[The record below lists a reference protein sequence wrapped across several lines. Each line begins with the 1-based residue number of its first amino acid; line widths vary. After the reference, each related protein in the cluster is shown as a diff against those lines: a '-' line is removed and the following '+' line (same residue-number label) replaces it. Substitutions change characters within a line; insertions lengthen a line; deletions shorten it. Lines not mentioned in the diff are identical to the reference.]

1 MSMSE
6 QNPSYQVNIEE
17 CESDSEIRNEQIA
30 SQIAQKYNLI
40 YHQSDAVC
48 TKSDDQLEDLEKAR
62 TELSKYMKVD
72 IIRWS
77 GGVDNRYFFVFNSW
91 EMPV

>member
-1 MSMSE
+1 MSE
-6 QNPSYQVNIEE
+6 QNPSYQVNIQE
-17 CESDSEIRNEQIA
+17 CKSDSEIHNEQIA

-40 YHQSDAVC
+40 YHQGDAVC
-48 TKSDDQLEDLEKAR
+48 TKTDNQLEDLKKAR
-62 TELSKYMKVD
+62 TELSRHMKVGV
-72 IIRWS
+72 ILWS